1 MTLGVMVLV
10 KVLVLVSDVRVL
22 RVLRDSLAY
31 LTPEPEPKPEPEPE
45 AALVLVTTH

>member
-1 MTLGVMVLV
+1 M

-31 LTPEPEPKPEPEPE
+31 LAPEPEPKPEPEPEPE